1 PRLADKHT
9 GAAVEEFFQF
19 TQAAVVLTAYSQ
31 GAVAQLFVA
40 VQHFNKVVAVAVVN
54 QVGFIQQDNGFNT
67 AVFRRHQVAVNQV
80 GMGFRFRRDHQHNKI
95 NVGGHRFNFVIG
107 VGAG

>member
-1 PRLADKHT
+1 DELT

-19 TQAAVVLTAYSQ
+19 TQAAVVLTAYPQ
-31 GAVAQLFVA
+31 GAVAQLFIA

-54 QVGFIQQDNGFNT
+54 QVGFIQQNNRLDA

-80 GMGFRFRRDHQHNKI
+80 GMGFRFRRNHQHNKI
-95 NVGGHRFNFVIG
+95 NVGGHRFDFVIG